1 MQDTFFANVPYADLA
16 IVIARCKQVLVVR
29 TELNMLDLNFFVK
42 LDCGR
47 FWVFTDVPQE
57 YVTIH
62 RPTEE

>member
-42 LDCGR
+42 LDGG
-47 FWVFTDVPQE
+47 
-57 YVTIH
+57 
-62 RPTEE
+62 